1 MFSVCLPTVIFM
13 TYMVHKLK
21 AVQDARK
28 VKEEKENRQRKK
40 VEMELAAEEAWL
52 KEAKRGYTLNLI
64 LLNISLNTLRCAYLH
79 PASSCN

>member
-28 VKEEKENRQRKK
+28 VKEEKETRQRKK
-40 VEMELAAEEAWL
+40 AEMELAAEEAWL
-52 KEAKRGYTLNLI
+52 KEAKPGYTVYRLPR
-64 LLNISLNTLRCAYLH
+64 TLF
-79 PASSCN
+79 